1 MRQFWTIV
9 GFEYRKILRRRSTWA
24 ALAAALIFA
33 LLNSQ
38 LYLMGGSYIN
48 GEYLESNRQ
57 AMEKDRGYAL
67 ALSGRPMDGELLTEA
82 ARAYQAIPQDAELY
96 QATQEYQQTAP
107 TSRSG

>member
-9 GFEYRKILRRRSTWA
+9 GFEYRKILGRRSTWA
-24 ALAAALIFA
+24 ALAAVLIFA

-67 ALSGRPMDGELLTEA
+67 ALSGRPMAAPAGLTCLKEA
-82 ARAYQAIPQDAELY
+82 AAAMPVASFSSLTSCQLLRAS
-96 QATQEYQQTAP
+96 
-107 TSRSG
+107 SRLM

>member
-9 GFEYRKILRRRSTWA
+9 GSEYRKILGRRSTWA
-24 ALAAALIFA
+24 ALAAVLIFA

-57 AMEKDRGYAL
+57 AMEKDRCYAL
-67 ALSGRPMDGELLTEA
+67 ALSGRPMDGELLTET
-82 ARAYQAIPQDAELY
+82 ARAYQAIP
-96 QATQEYQQTAP
+96 
-107 TSRSG
+107 

>member
-9 GFEYRKILRRRSTWA
+9 GFEYRKILRRRSTWI
-24 ALAAALIFA
+24 ALAAVLIFA

-48 GEYLESNRQ
+48 GEYLESNRK

-67 ALSGRPMDGELLTEA
+67 ALSGRAMDGELLTEA
-82 ARAYQAIPQDAELY
+82 ARAYQVIPQDAELY
-96 QATQEYQQTAP
+96 QATQEYQ
-107 TSRSG
+107 